1 MRVGQAALPHQ
12 RHDRREPRG
21 LDQGE
26 QLGGGVGVE
35 DAAAGVDDR
44 LLRLDDRLR
53 RLAHLPLVNLRRR
66 APAGQVDLGRVREVD
81 LGLLGVLGDVDEHGA
96 GPAGAGDVEGVLDR
110 LRQLAGIQDEPRM
123 LDDRHRDAGGVGL
136 LEGVGADQVRPD
148 LAGDADERRRVHPR
162 VGDRGHEIGRTG
174 ARGRQRDSDLAGG
187 ARVALGHV
195 AGALLVAAE
204 HVPYGRAPRDCVVG
218 RQDRP
223 TGDPEHDIDAFCLER
238 AQDGVG
244 AEHSRHRAPF
254 LDLFTVIL
262 YTLPCSCRPGK
273 PASALPSS
281 SRSTHLSRCGVGVC
295 GVQGRVSNISPLA
308 GEHEMVTTNMPESGA
323 RIGFAAET
331 MMATSLPK
339 TDCGVK
345 RVLRLLRQL
354 RRRRERGARG
364 ARARDRDRRSASR
377 ARSRASP
384 R

>member
-12 RHDRREPRG
+12 RHDGREPRG

-26 QLGGGVGVE
+26 QLGRRVGVE
-35 DAAAGVDDR
+35 HAAAGVDDR

-66 APAGQVDLGRVREVD
+66 APAGQVDLGRVGEVD
-81 LGLLGVLGDVDEHGA
+81 LGLLGVLRDVDEHGA

-174 ARGRQRDSDLAGG
+174 ARGRKRYSDLAGS

-204 HVPYGRAPRDCVVG
+204 HVPYGRAPRDRIVG

-262 YTLPCSCRPGK
+262 YTLPCSCPERKRCIGFQ
-273 PASALPSS
+273 
-281 SRSTHLSRCGVGVC
+281 SRQSTHLSRCGVGVC

-308 GEHEMVTTNMPESGA
+308 GEHENGHHEHARKRGENRVRGGDHDGNQSAQDRLRCQTSTCAATCSGYCAA
-323 RIGFAAET
+323 RTG
-331 MMATSLPK
+331 
-339 TDCGVK
+339 
-345 RVLRLLRQL
+345 
-354 RRRRERGARG
+354 
-364 ARARDRDRRSASR
+364 
-377 ARSRASP
+377 RSRCTCS
-384 R
+384 